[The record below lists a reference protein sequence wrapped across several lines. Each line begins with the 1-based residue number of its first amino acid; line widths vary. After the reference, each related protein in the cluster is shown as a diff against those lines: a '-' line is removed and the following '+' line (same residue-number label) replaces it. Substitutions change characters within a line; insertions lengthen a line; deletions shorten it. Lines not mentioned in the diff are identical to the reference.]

1 MATTRPLT
9 QRHPLNDRQRRFVGE
24 YLKDLNATAA
34 YKRAGYEG
42 DDNVCAVE
50 GARLLRNPKV
60 AEAIGFAQYQRAKRL
75 HVKTDS
81 VLHELVLLYSSDI
94 THYVITDTGDVEL
107 APHAPRDA
115 MRAVSRLK
123 KRVIHTDT
131 GTTYETEITL
141 WNKPAALKM
150 GGEHLGLFNRRED
163 KGQDISEL
171 LKAVLL
177 ELPQWQDARPVLN
190 ARYETLAPGAGML
203 PPPPAPEEMPEPR
216 PW

>member
-1 MATTRPLT
+1 MATTRPLP
-9 QRHPLNDRQRRFVGE
+9 QRYPLNDRQRRFVGE

>member
-75 HVKTDS
+75 HIKTDS

-94 THYVITDTGDVEL
+94 TYYVITDTGDVEL

-141 WNKPAALKM
+141 WNKPQALKM

>member
-9 QRHPLNDRQRRFVGE
+9 QRHPLNDRQRRFVAE

-60 AEAIGFAQYQRAKRL
+60 AEAIGFAEYQRAKRL
-75 HVKTDS
+75 HVKADE

-94 THYVITDTGDVEL
+94 THYEIDDQGEVSL
-107 APHAPRDA
+107 APHAPKDA
-115 MRAVSRLK
+115 MRAVQSMK
-123 KRVIHTDT
+123 KKVTPTEFGNII
-131 GTTYETEITL
+131 ETEIKL

-150 GGEHLGLFNRRED
+150 GGEHLGIFAKRDD
-163 KGQDISEL
+163 KGSAISEL

-177 ELPQWQDARPVLN
+177 ELHQQQDAKPVLN
-190 ARYETLAPGAGML
+190 AHYETLAPGAGAL
-203 PPPPAPEEMPEPR
+203 PPPPAPEETPEPR